1 MSWLAGNLLVASL
14 LVLVVL
20 LIRRPVAALFGPRSA
35 YALWLAPALRL
46 VWPPLPEMAPMAT
59 AAAPANVYWTQV
71 LIPAGQQLAPLA
83 TMLLAIWSGG
93 ALVMLSVHLIA
104 HHRFVRR
111 ALALGR
117 PLLVDG
123 VTVDIVA
130 TRAVDGP
137 MATGLV
143 HPLILVPHDFEQR
156 FTADQRRFALL
167 HEQLHH
173 QRGDIWASAAA
184 LLGAAALW
192 FNPFSYV
199 ALGAFRRDMESACDA
214 SLLATTG
221 RDQVPAYAET
231 ILASAARPVPNSLCA
246 LTSIDELK
254 GRLIMLNATHGF
266 GRKMA
271 GLLLAGTIALGGV
284 AIAVPAAAD
293 EPKTQRKEIRTV
305 IVEHDGKGEKELHID
320 GSNPEAM
327 KAKCP
332 GVVTEVEAAPAG
344 SQDKKEKAR
353 IVICSKGGS
362 KAEAAAGLERALGNI
377 DKNDDMDAAVKA
389 ELKAKLSAKIA
400 ELRAGN

>member
-14 LVLVVL
+14 LILVVL
-20 LIRRPVAALFGPRSA
+20 LIRRPVARLFGARAA

-46 VWPPLPEMAPMAT
+46 VWPPLPDAPPVVE
-59 AAAPANVYWTQV
+59 AAPPATVYWTR
-71 LIPAGQQLAPLA
+71 LIEPASEQLAPVAAILLSIWVVGA
-83 TMLLAIWSGG
+83 FVMLAIH
-93 ALVMLSVHLIA
+93 LVA

-111 ALALGR
+111 ALAAGQ

-137 MATGLV
+137 MATGLI
-143 HPLILVPHDFEQR
+143 HPLILVPHDFEDR

-173 QRGDIWASAAA
+173 ARGDIWASAAA
-184 LLGAAALW
+184 LLGASLLW
-192 FNPFSYV
+192 FNPLSYV

-214 SLLATTG
+214 SLLAGTG
-221 RDQVPAYAET
+221 RDEVPAYAQT
-231 ILASAARPVPNSLCA
+231 ILASAARPVPGSLCA

-254 GRLIMLNATHGF
+254 GRLMMLNATHGF

-271 GLLLAGTIALGGV
+271 GLLLAGTITLGGLVIV
-284 AIAVPAAAD
+284 APAVAD
-293 EPKTQRKEIRTV
+293 EAKTQRKEVRTI
-305 IVEHDGKGEKELHID
+305 IVEHDGAGKKEISID
-320 GSNPEAM
+320 GDHPEKMA
-327 KAKCP
+327 ANCP
-332 GVVTEVEAAPAG
+332 GVLTVVEASPAG
-344 SQDKKEKAR
+344 TEEKKEKAR

-362 KAEAAAGLERALGNI
+362 KAEAAQGLERALANI

-389 ELKAKLSAKIA
+389 ELKAKLTAKIA
-400 ELRAGN
+400 ELRAGS